1 MRYHGGRRLPVY
13 IAQLAERKALNF
25 VAVDS
30 SPTVGEALFW
40 GCNVGDHDPRLPECA
55 VPRKPKGVGGG
66 RTPRGCLSCG
76 PVYMQL
82 SAAQPSPSPPPPPP
96 SLPLAWDCVVEMTG
110 VFV

>member
-1 MRYHGGRRLPVY
+1 
-13 IAQLAERKALNF
+13 
-25 VAVDS
+25 
-30 SPTVGEALFW
+30 VGEALFW

-66 RTPRGCLSCG
+66 GRRVVVCLVGQFICSC
-76 PVYMQL
+76 QL
-82 SAAQPSPSPPPPPP
+82 PSRVQVPPPPLPPP